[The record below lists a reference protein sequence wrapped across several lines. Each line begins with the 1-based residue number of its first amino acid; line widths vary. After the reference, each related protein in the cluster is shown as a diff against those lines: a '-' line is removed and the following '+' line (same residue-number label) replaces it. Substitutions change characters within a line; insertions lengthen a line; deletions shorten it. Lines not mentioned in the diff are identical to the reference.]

1 MQNEIFSDPRGRS
14 EPPARSRTPLSARY
28 RHRNEEECGVTP
40 FQRVSYALNYY
51 KVERSNGLLSFDQTL
66 PPSLPAR
73 LYGRYHPLLPRGF
86 RAFRNTDQ
94 SVNSL
99 LARAVSLDNRRPM
112 NRMDDL
118 RRGTPRISKAITLVK
133 TSWREMG

>member
-51 KVERSNGLLSFDQTL
+51 KVERSDGLLSFDQTL
-66 PPSLPAR
+66 PPCTTRRPVSSPAP
-73 LYGRYHPLLPRGF
+73 GLLVPRGF
-86 RAFRNTDQ
+86 CAFRNMDR
-94 SVNSL
+94 SANSL
-99 LARAVSLDNRRPM
+99 LAGATRAAPSIIADECPIHRPTM
-112 NRMDDL
+112 NRMIFDGEQ
-118 RRGTPRISKAITLVK
+118 RASVK
-133 TSWREMG
+133 